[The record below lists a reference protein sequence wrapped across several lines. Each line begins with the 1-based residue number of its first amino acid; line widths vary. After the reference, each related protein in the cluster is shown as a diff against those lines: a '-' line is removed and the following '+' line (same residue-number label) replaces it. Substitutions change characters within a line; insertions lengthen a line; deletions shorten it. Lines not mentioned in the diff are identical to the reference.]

1 MRLSLL
7 SMSLIL
13 SFTVA
18 VPNAWSTANK
28 ELERRDCPAGQVY
41 YQRCVGG
48 EPSHEEFNKC
58 YQENG
63 CSGEH
68 VGTDGSHS
76 GDVSDDRAGVRLRSY
91 RTNIDVGSLVFP
103 NVVVLEEFVKG

>member
-18 VPNAWSTANK
+18 MPNAWSTANK
-28 ELERRDCPAGQVY
+28 ELGRRDCPAGQVTY
-41 YQRCVGG
+41 RSCVGG
-48 EPSHEEFNKC
+48 ERPSEEFNKC

-91 RTNIDVGSLVFP
+91 QTNVDVGSLVLP
-103 NVVVLEEFVKG
+103 NVVVLKEFVKR